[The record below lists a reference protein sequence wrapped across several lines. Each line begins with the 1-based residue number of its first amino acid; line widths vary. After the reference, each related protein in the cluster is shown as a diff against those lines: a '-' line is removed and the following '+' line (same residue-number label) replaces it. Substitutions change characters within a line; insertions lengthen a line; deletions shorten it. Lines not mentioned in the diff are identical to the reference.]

1 MDGTPSGS
9 GSNRALFDSALTALK
24 RTKPKAVIVVLAD
37 GTEQAIALRT
47 GTTRWQQAAKVI
59 ARLIADGADRAELRD
74 DAGAV
79 LDTIAAEQRPKAERE
94 SAGGAD
100 PLERLL
106 RLMLKAQE
114 VALDRQSSLFRTAFE
129 TTNELIK
136 GMTGRI
142 NMLES
147 AQTKVL
153 RAQYDAVTAQARA
166 EMMALEAE
174 TESSRVSPLE
184 QLAGAFI
191 EGQNKKN
198 GASKK
203 DA

>member
-1 MDGTPSGS
+1 MDISPSNS
-9 GSNRALFDSALTALK
+9 GSNRALFDAALAQLK
-24 RTKPKAVIVVLAD
+24 RSKPKAVVVVQGD

-59 ARLIADGADRAELRD
+59 ARMIADGADRAELRD
-74 DAGAV
+74 DSGAV

-94 SAGGAD
+94 ASGAD

-106 RLMLKAQE
+106 RLLLKAQE

-153 RAQYDAVTAQARA
+153 RAQYEAVTAQARA
-166 EMMALEAE
+166 EMLALEAE
-174 TESSRVSPLE
+174 NESSRVSPLE

-191 EGQNKKN
+191 EGQAKKN
-198 GASKK
+198 GKAKP